1 MGNMSRVVKNEAK
14 DEARIKKKK
23 NTEVE
28 DQLCNLQGPL
38 QNVTAEKLDVSR

>member
-1 MGNMSRVVKNEAK
+1 MKPKMKLEL
-14 DEARIKKKK
+14 KKK

-28 DQLCNLQGPL
+28 DQLRNLQGPL